1 LLLAIFGAPV
11 YNGAVSPLFK
21 AAGVT
26 AVFALLLLSS
36 CATTPPEPRTRTAP
50 PEPRL
55 SPGGDW
61 ALAPVTE
68 ELEARVDELM
78 EEMSLDELLGQ
89 RFMSFVPRGLEF
101 PTADTRPG
109 TRAGGSGDPIEA
121 LFAPV
126 PPAGFILYSWNLP
139 GYKETALLT
148 KELQRMA
155 AERAGAGPKLL
166 FAVDQEGGRVANLRF
181 SEIADFPSAFQQA
194 LRGDVRYVGS
204 GAYVTA
210 TDLRRAGIRMNFAP
224 VLDVYPREDRT
235 IIGDRSFGGEP
246 QLVAELGSA
255 YIESA
260 MEAGVAPVAKHFPGH
275 GVSTVDSHGALP
287 ISDRT
292 LNELRERDLVPFRVA
307 VEAGVPAIMTAH
319 ILYEEVDPEYPA
331 TLSPRFIHELLREEL
346 GFEGVVVTD
355 GFSMGALTREYSRVE
370 ALRQSFLAGVDLI
383 LLHARYEYREL
394 FGEAVELLR
403 AGVIDEELIREGAR
417 RVLLLKA
424 RLGLL

>member
-1 LLLAIFGAPV
+1 
-11 YNGAVSPLFK
+11 
-21 AAGVT
+21 
-26 AVFALLLLSS
+26 
-36 CATTPPEPRTRTAP
+36 
-50 PEPRL
+50 
-55 SPGGDW
+55 
-61 ALAPVTE
+61 
-68 ELEARVDELM
+68 
-78 EEMSLDELLGQ
+78 
-89 RFMSFVPRGLEF
+89 
-101 PTADTRPG
+101 
-109 TRAGGSGDPIEA
+109 
-121 LFAPV
+121 
-126 PPAGFILYSWNLP
+126 
-139 GYKETALLT
+139 
-148 KELQRMA
+148 
-155 AERAGAGPKLL
+155 
-166 FAVDQEGGRVANLRF
+166 
-181 SEIADFPSAFQQA
+181 QQA